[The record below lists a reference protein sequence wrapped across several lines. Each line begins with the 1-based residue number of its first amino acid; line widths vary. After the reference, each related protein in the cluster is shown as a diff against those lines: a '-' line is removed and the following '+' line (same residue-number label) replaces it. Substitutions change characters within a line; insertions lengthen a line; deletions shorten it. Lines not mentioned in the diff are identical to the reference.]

1 MKRGFHWYK
10 KWYNDHKLI
19 VNEQLWLLQTAIKE
33 LQHSHKKVEKY
44 NNLLIEVEELL
55 NKWAKPSLIQ
65 KVIENWK
72 QKIIIDTSIHYD
84 LECGW
89 IQGFKRD

>member
-1 MKRGFHWYK
+1 MKRGFRWYK
-10 KWYNDHKLI
+10 KWYNDHKLL
-19 VNEQLWLLQTAIKE
+19 VNEYHSIIVTAIKE
-33 LQHSHKKVEKY
+33 LQNSKQTVEKY

-55 NKWAKPSLIQ
+55 NKWVNPSLIQ

-89 IQGFKRD
+89 I

>member
-1 MKRGFHWYK
+1 MKKGFHWYK
-10 KWYNDHKLI
+10 KWYNDHKWL
-19 VNEQLWLLQTAIKE
+19 VNEYHSIIVTAIKE
-33 LQHSHKKVEKY
+33 LQHSKQIVEKQ

-72 QKIIIDTSIHYD
+72 QRIIIDTSIHYD